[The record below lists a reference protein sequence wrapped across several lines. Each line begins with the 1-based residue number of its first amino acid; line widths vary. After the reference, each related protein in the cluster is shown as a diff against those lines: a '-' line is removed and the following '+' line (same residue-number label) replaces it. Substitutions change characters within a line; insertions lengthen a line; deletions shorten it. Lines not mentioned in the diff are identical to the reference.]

1 MTGLILGASGQVGHQ
16 LMQQAEQICSQVVGT
31 GYRQCTGGLVSLDL
45 RDEDQLARLIGSVEP
60 DVIFLPAAYTN
71 VEAAESD
78 PETCWAVNVT
88 AVVAVARLARQ
99 HHARLVFFSTDHVF
113 GESDRPQDEDEPT
126 LPQSVY
132 ARSKVAAEGMIR
144 ALLPHDHLILRTSWV
159 YGLDPQRKNF
169 AYRVLQTLQRG
180 ETLRVPLDQFG
191 QPTYNADLVRVA
203 CELVRHEM
211 CGTYHVVGPNR
222 LNRYCFARM
231 LAQRFELDARLIQA
245 VTTVELA
252 QRAPRPLSV
261 WLSTAKLSRE
271 LGTQWMRP
279 ISRGIDTMR
288 MLDQENRPRA
298 AA

>member
-1 MTGLILGASGQVGHQ
+1 MTGLILGASGQVGLQ
-16 LMQQAEQICSQVVGT
+16 LMQQARSICSQVVGT
-31 GYRQCTGGLVSLDL
+31 GYRQCSGGLVPLDL
-45 RDEDQLARLIGSVEP
+45 RDEAGLARLIAATQPE
-60 DVIFLPAAYTN
+60 VIFLPAAYTN
-71 VEAAESD
+71 VDQAEAD
-78 PETCWAVNVT
+78 PQTCWAVNVT

-99 HHARLVFFSTDHVF
+99 YHARLVFFSTDHVF

-126 LPQSVY
+126 MPQSVY

-159 YGLDPQRKNF
+159 YGFDPQRKNF
-169 AYRVLQTLQRG
+169 AYRVLHTLRLGQP
-180 ETLRVPLDQFG
+180 LRVPLDQFG
-191 QPTYNADLVRVA
+191 QPTYNTDLARVA

-211 CGTYHVVGPNR
+211 CGTYHVVGPSR
-222 LNRYCFARM
+222 LSRYCLARM
-231 LAQRFELDARLIQA
+231 LAQRHGLDPELLQP
-245 VTTVELA
+245 VTTAELA

-271 LGTQWMRP
+271 LGSHWLRP

-288 MLDQENRPRA
+288 LAEQQCPRA